1 MQIAEWRLLQ
11 RLPTLT
17 LSQLNTDFEALIHNK
32 QGSALLYEKLIQR
45 CTEISGESEE
55 NEVGKSV
62 ELMTRVKAGEEKRH
76 FYAKS
81 LQKVMEMVRKGPGDR
96 TARLV
101 VAYAAEG
108 IESVSLYQLANT
120 VLKPAAAQLAPDIAV
135 KLANWLAPYLQ
146 SLPEASTIYPELES
160 IPLQCTEQAVS
171 MLQGYVRA
179 HKGSY
184 SFLSSVSARILSEK
198 QALTG
203 QLQSAAIHYI
213 CKSGL
218 QDASI
223 FTALETM
230 AEGLDLTLMVGNAF
244 DLASAGY
251 QPHRLLSTVK
261 ARAYELEDIR
271 DLVSLQWVYQLG
283 GEPLPKEL
291 ETVKS
296 FLLLRGLHASSY
308 LLGRR
313 LSRLSL
319 SQQPHQH

>member
-1 MQIAEWRLLQ
+1 MQVAEWRLLQ

-17 LSQLNTDFEALIHNK
+17 LSQLNTDFEALLHNK
-32 QGSALLYEKLIQR
+32 QGSALLYQKLIER
-45 CTEISGESEE
+45 CTELSGNSEE

-62 ELMTRVKAGEEKRH
+62 ELMTRVKAGEEKGH
-76 FYAKS
+76 FYAKT
-81 LQKVMEMVRKGPGDR
+81 LPKVMEMVRKGPGDR
-96 TARLV
+96 AARLV

-108 IESVSLYQLANT
+108 VESAALYQLANT
-120 VLKPAAAQLAPDIAV
+120 ALKPVAAQLAPDLAV

-146 SLPEASTIYPELES
+146 LLPEASTFYPELET
-160 IPLQCTEQAVS
+160 IPLQSPSQAVS
-171 MLQGYVRA
+171 MLQGFVKA

-184 SFLSSVSARILSEK
+184 SFLSSISARIFSEQ
-198 QALTG
+198 QALSG

-223 FTALETM
+223 FAALETM
-230 AEGLDLTLMVGNAF
+230 AEQLDLSLMIGNAF
-244 DLASAGY
+244 DLASAGH

-261 ARAYELEDIR
+261 ARAQELEDVR
-271 DLVSLQWVYQLG
+271 DLISLQWVYQLG

-296 FLLLRGLHASSY
+296 FLLLNGLHVSSY

-313 LSRLSL
+313 LSTLSL